1 MDNNKHFSQN
11 LFHPFLGKKHYSPNP
26 FDNSILRPMI
36 TNELK
41 NEYENIS
48 WIYKH
53 IFSFDWDD
61 KFIKENQKIFEHLFT
76 DSIWFLYSAIY
87 FPKDIE
93 KIFDINENELI
104 QILSS
109 FKGENETTNIKK
121 NSLDKNK
128 MELIDDLTQISEIER
143 NQNNNNIY
151 EILSNEINKEKLNDI
166 ENYLQKELLTISEI
180 NKNKIRDLYQKL
192 QNLNNSNIEKASSF
206 IEKNDF
212 FSYMEEKKN
221 INFHFTEFGLL
232 KDISLTLSE
241 PINKFCSYL
250 LTHIL
255 KENSK
260 KKFGKKIFE
269 FKLELKR
276 TKESEDWICNICNNG
291 DLDDNQLIYECD
303 ECSVTVHQ
311 SCYGILTDSVENWI
325 CDSCKKFKN
334 KEKTY
339 NLECI
344 LCPCKGGAMKQANL
358 PIDCTFV
365 KKLKKLRNNIEI
377 NKLNS
382 TCVIPYDSYDNIDN
396 VWVHLSCALWNPSIL
411 FSDFDEKNGIK
422 LIDTISFEKFND
434 LCNICN
440 KRGFGPTIKC
450 NYSKCNFKCHP
461 ECARINGYYLE
472 IENEKKVLNYNFY
485 CFEHPPI
492 KLVKILKK
500 IYKSKEIEI
509 KQFSD
514 FLNRIYKSYEREYG
528 KNLIEIHP
536 NTKLLK
542 KLNGDLKDL
551 IQIEIKNQSNVS
563 TNNSESE
570 KKNVPFIREVQ
581 LTPYDKKFIEAFQV
595 LCIKISNSKKINLKI
610 EKINNEIK
618 YTVLPEIDYITINYE
633 ETLKNDFPWEKL
645 NIDNNNKRDF
655 YLSLVPNENK
665 YREIVL
671 NNMVTV
677 EILTDKNGE
686 KIIKQYN
693 EDNNIYCYC
702 KRKCYGEFMICCQYE
717 DECVGSFKG
726 WFHPKCVDE
735 LKNIPEKDLGNINFT
750 CKECIQA
757 HNKQKN

>member
-1 MDNNKHFSQN
+1 MDNKHFSQT
-11 LFHPFLGKKHYSPNP
+11 LLSSFLGKKHYSPNP
-26 FDNSILRPMI
+26 FDNSILRPMV
-36 TNELK
+36 TSELK
-41 NEYENIS
+41 NEYEKIS

-61 KFIKENQKIFEHLFT
+61 KFIKENQKIYEHLFS
-76 DSIWFLYSAIY
+76 DSIWFLYSSIY

-93 KIFDINENELI
+93 KLFDINENELI

-128 MELIDDLTQISEIER
+128 MDLIDDLSQISEIQR
-143 NQNNNNIY
+143 KKNYNNI
-151 EILSNEINKEKLNDI
+151 NEMLFNDNNKVKLNDI
-166 ENYLQKELLTISEI
+166 ENYLQKELIKISEI
-180 NKNKIRDLYQKL
+180 NKDKIRNLYQKL
-192 QNLNNSNIEKASSF
+192 LILNNSNIKKANSF

-212 FSYMEEKKN
+212 FSFLEEKKN
-221 INFHFTEFGLL
+221 NNFHFTEFPLL
-232 KDISLTLSE
+232 RDISLTLSE
-241 PINKFCSYL
+241 PLNKFCSYL

-260 KKFGKKIFE
+260 KKYDKKIFE

-276 TKESEDWICNICNNG
+276 TKEIEDWICNICNNG

-334 KEKTY
+334 KEKSY

-358 PIDCTFV
+358 PIDCIFV
-365 KKLKKLRNNIEI
+365 KKLKNLRNNIEI

-382 TCVIPYDSYDNIDN
+382 TCIIPYDSYDNIDN

-461 ECARINGYYLE
+461 ECARINGYCLE

-536 NTKLLK
+536 NTKLK
-542 KLNGDLKDL
+542 NDSKDL

-610 EKINNEIK
+610 ENINNEIK
-618 YTVLPEIDYITINYE
+618 YTVLPEIDYITINHE
-633 ETLKNDFPWEKL
+633 ETLKDDFPWEKL
-645 NIDNNNKRDF
+645 KIENNNKRDF
-655 YLSLVPNENK
+655 YISLVPNENK
-665 YREIVL
+665 YKEIVL
-671 NNMVTV
+671 NNMITV

-717 DECVGSFKG
+717 DECVGSFGG
-726 WFHPKCVDE
+726 WFHPKCVEE
-735 LKNIPEKDLGNINFT
+735 LKNIPEKDLLNINFT
-750 CKECIQA
+750 CKECIQV
-757 HNKQKN
+757 HNNNN

>member
-1 MDNNKHFSQN
+1 MDNRQFSQT
-11 LFHPFLGKKHYSPNP
+11 LFPSFLGKKHYSPNP
-26 FDNSILRPMI
+26 FDNSIFRPMI

-61 KFIKENQKIFEHLFT
+61 KFIKENQKILEHLFS
-76 DSIWFLYSAIY
+76 DSLWFLYSSIY

-93 KIFDINENELI
+93 KIYDINEKELI

-109 FKGENETTNIKK
+109 FKGENETINIKR
-121 NSLDKNK
+121 NSLEKIK
-128 MELIDDLTQISEIER
+128 IELIEDLYQIVEKEKSENNNHLINTSSLDSNSVKLNEIE
-143 NQNNNNIY
+143 
-151 EILSNEINKEKLNDI
+151 SFV
-166 ENYLQKELLTISEI
+166 QKELMKISEI
-180 NKNKIRDLYQKL
+180 NKNKIRNLHQKL
-192 QNLNNSNIEKASSF
+192 NICYISNIEKENSF
-206 IEKNDF
+206 IDKTDF
-212 FSYMEEKKN
+212 FSFLDSQKKN
-221 INFHFTEFGLL
+221 FNFYFNEYSLL
-232 KDISLTLSE
+232 KDTSLILSE

-250 LTHIL
+250 LSHSL
-255 KENSK
+255 RNNLK
-260 KKFGKKIFE
+260 KKSDKKIFD
-269 FKLELKR
+269 FVSELKR

-334 KEKTY
+334 KNISY

-358 PIDCTFV
+358 PNDCIFV
-365 KKLKKLRNNIEI
+365 KKLKDLRNGKEI
-377 NKLNS
+377 NKINS
-382 TCVIPYDSYDNIDN
+382 TCVIPSDSFDNIEN
-396 VWVHLSCALWNPSIL
+396 VWVHLSCALWNPSI
-411 FSDFDEKNGIK
+411 FFTDFDEKSGIR
-422 LIDTISFEKFND
+422 LIDTIKFEQFCE

-440 KRGFGPTIKC
+440 KRFYGPTIKC
-450 NYSKCNFKCHP
+450 SSTKCNFRCHP
-461 ECARINGYYLE
+461 ECARINGYCLE

-485 CFEHPPI
+485 CFEHPPL

-500 IYKSKEIEI
+500 IYKNKAVEI

-514 FLNRIYKSYEREYG
+514 FLSRIYKSYEREYG

-536 NTKLLK
+536 NNKLLK
-542 KLNGDLKDL
+542 ELNGEIKDL
-551 IQIEIKNQSNVS
+551 IQIEIKNQSNIS
-563 TNNSESE
+563 TNNSESDR
-570 KKNVPFIREVQ
+570 KNVPFIREVQ
-581 LTPYDKKFIEAFQV
+581 LTPYDKKFIEEFQL
-595 LCIKISNSKKINLKI
+595 LCLKISNSKKINLKI
-610 EKINNEIK
+610 EKENNEIK
-618 YTVLPEIDYITINYE
+618 YSILPEIDYITINYE
-633 ETLKNDFPWEKL
+633 DTLSEDFPWEKM

-665 YREIVL
+665 FKEIVL

-686 KIIKQYN
+686 KVIKQYN

-717 DECVGSFKG
+717 DECVGSYGG
-726 WFHPKCVDE
+726 WFHPKCVPE
-735 LKNIPEKDLGNINFT
+735 LKNMSENELIKINFT
-750 CKECIQA
+750 CKECLKA
-757 HNKQKN
+757 HSKGN